1 MATRT
6 PKIPARNTLLN
17 SSLDGMDDL
26 FDFKTKEEQNQ
37 PMRDNS
43 GTRITEMDFAVMEPL
58 PNHKFRLYTGQRL
71 QDMVESI
78 REFGILSDEQA

>member
-26 FDFKTKEEQNQ
+26 FDFKTKEEQIG
-37 PMRDNS
+37 RAS
-43 GTRITEMDFAVMEPL
+43 C
-58 PNHKFRLYTGQRL
+58 
-71 QDMVESI
+71 
-78 REFGILSDEQA
+78 RERV